1 MAVRTQVY
9 QGLLWQQVIDE
20 KKLKTGA
27 RLPPLL
33 LLVLYNGVQPW
44 SAATEI
50 RELIA
55 LSPDSALWPW
65 QPQVRYYLLDMSA
78 FPRDELAR
86 RASLAA
92 LLFRLEQRHPPEEFP
107 ELLGEVIGWF
117 RRHQGYERLRELF
130 AELAREALV
139 DRGIKVSGS
148 EDLLKMRTNVATH
161 YDYWKQQWL
170 AEREPQWLAERE
182 PQWLAERKPQWLAE
196 HKPQWL
202 AEGKA
207 QGLAE
212 GLVCLLAARFGAV
225 PPSLRK
231 QIRGAKLP
239 TLERWFKRA
248 IAAPDLRSIFARP
261 R

>member
-1 MAVRTQVY
+1 
-9 QGLLWQQVIDE
+9 
-20 KKLKTGA
+20 
-27 RLPPLL
+27 
-33 LLVLYNGVQPW
+33 
-44 SAATEI
+44 
-50 RELIA
+50 
-55 LSPDSALWPW
+55 
-65 QPQVRYYLLDMSA
+65 MSA
-78 FPRDELAR
+78 FPRDELER

-170 AEREPQWLAERE
+170 AEREPQWLAEGKA
-182 PQWLAERKPQWLAE
+182 QG
-196 HKPQWL
+196 L

-207 QGLAE
+207 QGLAEGKVQGLAE